1 MTKLL
6 VVAGE
11 ASGDRAAAATVA
23 RLAGVHA
30 FGLGGAALARVGVE
44 LVADLSAS
52 TALGFG
58 EAALRSMQIIKAW
71 RRVLRAARMRRP
83 DVALLVN
90 YTEFNTRLAA
100 RLHADGIPVVW
111 YGAPQIWAWRPRRA
125 ERLRRW
131 VDRMAV
137 LLPFEE
143 PLWRAA
149 GVDARYVGHP
159 ALEPTAKGR
168 TTSRRILSIP
178 EPTVALGILPGS
190 RPHEVTRLLPAMIEA
205 WRQLARRSAGLEA
218 RVVVAPSL
226 DPRTRDLVRAAC
238 ETHHLQAFEVDPM
251 LGAVEVLS
259 AFDAVLCASGTA
271 SLEAALSHAPPV
283 VVYRVGI
290 TTSLV
295 ARALLRSHHIAL
307 PNVLLDRRAFPEL
320 VGHDASAERM
330 MSAVDDVLTR
340 RSEFLGDCD
349 AVAGRLASHGLPSEN
364 VARML
369 EPWL

>member
-1 MTKLL
+1 MTTLL

-11 ASGDRAAAATVA
+11 ASGDRAAAATVG
-23 RLAGVHA
+23 RLAGVDA

-44 LVADLSAS
+44 LVADLRAS

-58 EAALRSMQIIKAW
+58 EAARRSMQIVKAW
-71 RRVLRAARMRRP
+71 QLVTRAARLRRP
-83 DVALLVN
+83 DAALLVN

-100 RLHADGIPVVW
+100 RLHAGGVPVVW

-137 LLPFEE
+137 MLPFEE

-149 GVDARYVGHP
+149 GVDARFVGHP
-159 ALEPTAKGR
+159 AREPTGKNR
-168 TTSRRILSIP
+168 TTSRRVLAIP
-178 EPTVALGILPGS
+178 EPAVALGILPGS
-190 RPHEVTRLLPAMIEA
+190 RPHEVARLLPAMIEA
-205 WRQLARRSAGLEA
+205 SRRLEGRWTGLEA

-226 DPRTRDLVRAAC
+226 DPRSRDLVRAAC
-238 ETHHLQAFEVDPM
+238 ETHRLQTFEADPM
-251 LGAVEVLS
+251 LGAVDILS
-259 AFDAVLCASGTA
+259 AFDVVLCASGTA

-283 VVYRVGI
+283 VVYRVGLA
-290 TTSLV
+290 TSLI
-295 ARALLRSHHIAL
+295 ARALLVSHHIAL

-320 VGHDASAERM
+320 VGRDASAERM
-330 MSAVDDVLTR
+330 TSAACDILTR

-349 AVAGRLASHGLPSEN
+349 AVAGRLESHGLPSEN